1 MPQSVSLADPAV
13 MAPAPVGTRQ
23 RVPSVDLLRG
33 LVMVVMALDHTR
45 DFVNSAAMAYRP
57 EDLTQTTAAIFM
69 TRWVTHFCAPV
80 FMFCAGLGAFFWL
93 ERRGSRSELSRFLWT
108 RGLWLVVLE
117 LTVVRFAFFF
127 DVDYSV
133 VMLLVFWSLGLSM
146 IALAGLVYLPFR
158 ALVAFSIGVIA
169 LHNLADSVQAASLGS
184 AAWIWNVLH
193 QPGAI
198 AAGTR
203 VVIVGYPLVPWI
215 AVMALGFCFGRAYR
229 LPAETRRRL
238 LIRGG
243 LAMTAAFVLLRLANV
258 YGDPIPWNTQGT
270 AIHTILSFLNTT
282 KYPPSLLFLLM
293 TLGPAIALL
302 GAIDDARP
310 GERNPLLVF
319 GRVPLFYFVLHLAL
333 IHAVE
338 VGLTWLRYGSQPFLF
353 LVPPTLGSA
362 RDAFPA
368 DYGWS
373 LGATYVVWIAVVAA
387 MYPVCLWFSRV
398 KRRRREWWISYL

>member
-1 MPQSVSLADPAV
+1 
-13 MAPAPVGTRQ
+13 
-23 RVPSVDLLRG
+23 
-33 LVMVVMALDHTR
+33 
-45 DFVNSAAMAYRP
+45 
-57 EDLTQTTAAIFM
+57 M

-108 RGLWLVVLE
+108 RGLWLVLLE

-127 DVDYSV
+127 DFDYSV

-158 ALVAFSIGVIA
+158 ALVAFCIGLIVF
-169 LHNLADSVQAASLGS
+169 HNLADGVQAASLGS
-184 AAWIWNVLH
+184 AAWLWNVLH

-198 AAGTR
+198 TAGST
-203 VVIVGYPLVPWI
+203 VVIVGYTLVPWI
-215 AVMALGFCFGRAYR
+215 GVMGLGFCFGRVYR
-229 LPAETRRRL
+229 MPAGKRARF
-238 LIRGG
+238 LIRMG
-243 LAMTAAFVLLRLANV
+243 LALTAAFLLLRFANV
-258 YGDPIPWNTQGT
+258 YGDPSPWAAQPTPAYT
-270 AIHTILSFLNTT
+270 MLSFLNTT
-282 KYPPSLLFLLM
+282 KYPPSLQFLLM
-293 TLGPAIALL
+293 TLGPSIAFL
-302 GAIDDARP
+302 GTIDGLRP

-333 IHAVE
+333 IHAVQ
-338 VGLTWLRYGSQPFLF
+338 VGLTWVRYGSQPFLF
-353 LVPPTLGSA
+353 MVPPTLGSA

-373 LGATYVVWIAVVAA
+373 LATTYLVWIGVVVAL
-387 MYPVCLWFSRV
+387 YPVCLWFSRV

>member
-1 MPQSVSLADPAV
+1 MPQTVSLAVPEGA
-13 MAPAPVGTRQ
+13 APAPIRTRQ
-23 RVPSVDLLRG
+23 RVDSVDLLRG

-57 EDLTQTTAAIFM
+57 EDLTQTTAAVFL

-80 FMFCAGLGAFFWL
+80 FMFCAGLGASFWL
-93 ERRGSRSELSRFLWT
+93 ERRGDRSALSRFLWT
-108 RGLWLVVLE
+108 RGVWLVLLE

-146 IALAGLVYLPFR
+146 IALAGLIYLPVR
-158 ALVAFSIGVIA
+158 ALAALSLGVIV
-169 LHNLADSVQAASLGS
+169 LHNLADGVQAASLGS
-184 AAWIWNVLH
+184 AAWLWNVLH

-198 AAGTR
+198 AAGHR
-203 VVIVGYPLVPWI
+203 VVVVGYPLVPWM
-215 AVMALGFCFGRAYR
+215 AVMALGFCAGRAYR
-229 LPAETRRRL
+229 LPAGTRRRRL
-238 LIRGG
+238 VGSG
-243 LAMTAAFVLLRLANV
+243 LALTAAFVVLRWANV
-258 YGDPIPWNTQGT
+258 YGDPSPWEAQGT
-270 AIHTILSFLNTT
+270 AIRTILSFLNTT

-302 GAIDDARP
+302 GALDGARP

-333 IHAVE
+333 IHAME
-338 VGLTWLRYGSQPFLF
+338 VGLTWLRYGSAPFVLM
-353 LVPPTLGSA
+353 VPPTLGSP

-373 LGATYVVWIAVVAA
+373 LTTTYVVWIGIVAA
-387 MYPVCLWFSRV
+387 LYPVCLWFSRL
-398 KRRRREWWISYL
+398 KRRRREWWLSYL

>member
-1 MPQSVSLADPAV
+1 MPQSISLAAPAV
-13 MAPAPVGTRQ
+13 AAPAPAGTRQ

-93 ERRGSRSELSRFLWT
+93 ERRGTRSELSRFLWT
-108 RGLWLVVLE
+108 RGLWLVLLE
-117 LTVVRFAFFF
+117 LTVVRLAFFF
-127 DVDYSV
+127 DFDYSI

-146 IALAGLVYLPFR
+146 IALAGLVHLPFR

-169 LHNLADSVQAASLGS
+169 LHNLADGVQAASLGS

-198 AAGTR
+198 TVGKT

-215 AVMALGFCFGRAYR
+215 AVMALGFCFGRVYR
-229 LPAETRRRL
+229 LPADKRARL
-238 LIRGG
+238 LVRAGV
-243 LAMTAAFVLLRLANV
+243 AMTAAFVLLRFANV
-258 YGDPIPWNTQGT
+258 YGDPSPWAAQRTPLFT
-270 AIHTILSFLNTT
+270 LLSFLNTT

-293 TLGPAIALL
+293 TLGPSIALL
-302 GAIDDARP
+302 GAIDGARP
-310 GERNPLLVF
+310 GERNPVLVF

-338 VGLTWLRYGSQPFLF
+338 VGLTWMRYGTQPFLF
-353 LVPPTLGSA
+353 IVPPTMGSA

-373 LGATYVVWIAVVAA
+373 LGATYVVWLGVVAA
-387 MYPVCLWFSRV
+387 LYPVCLWFSRV